1 MTRLEILVSALYA
14 LIIFVGALL
23 PLNAS
28 CAEMTLAKDEV
39 GQLWLQIIGGVDEGD
54 DLKFKALLVD
64 AINRNEQIT
73 DVATFSQGGRTLPAM
88 KIGKYIRTMRLRT
101 VAPYLV
107 PVVRRHICYVSA
119 MNGPTTMLE
128 FDPVN
133 NRGDARCTCAA
144 ECFLIWAAGLRRSAG
159 AVQLHRLTLQGEE
172 DSSSSSKTK
181 KRASVEP
188 ALDAY
193 LHEMGVPD
201 ATIMRMYSISA
212 DELAYLTK
220 EELNTLT
227 SISGVP
233 WLKELLSARCGHYV
247 ASSPA
252 ALECENAII
261 RELYWNGARELL
273 SQSE

>member
-1 MTRLEILVSALYA
+1 MH
-14 LIIFVGALL
+14 
-23 PLNAS
+23 
-28 CAEMTLAKDEV
+28 
-39 GQLWLQIIGGVDEGD
+39 
-54 DLKFKALLVD
+54 
-64 AINRNEQIT
+64 
-73 DVATFSQGGRTLPAM
+73 
-88 KIGKYIRTMRLRT
+88 LRT

-107 PVVRRHICYVSA
+107 PVVRRHTCYVSA
-119 MNGPTTMLE
+119 MTGPTTMLE
-128 FDPVN
+128 FDPLN

-159 AVQLHRLTLQGEE
+159 AVQLHRLTLQEEE
-172 DSSSSSKTK
+172 DAKSFSKTK
-181 KRASVEP
+181 KQTSIEK
-188 ALDAY
+188 ALDLY

-233 WLKELLSARCGHYV
+233 WLKELLRARCWHYA
-247 ASSPA
+247 ASSQA
-252 ALECENAII
+252 ALECENTVI

>member
-1 MTRLEILVSALYA
+1 MRWRQILVPTLYSLITFVSAL
-14 LIIFVGALL
+14 L
-23 PLNAS
+23 PINAS
-28 CAEMTLAKDEV
+28 GAEMTLAKDEV
-39 GQLWLQIIGGVDEGD
+39 GQLWLQIIGRIDEGD

-64 AINRNEQIT
+64 VIDRGEQIT

-159 AVQLHRLTLQGEE
+159 GVQLHRLTLRGEE
-172 DSSSSSKTK
+172 ATSSSSKTK
-181 KRASVEP
+181 KHASIEP

-193 LHEMGVPD
+193 LHEMGIPD
-201 ATIMRMYSISA
+201 ATILRIYSTNA
-212 DELAYLTK
+212 DEFAYLTK
-220 EELNTLT
+220 EELSTLT
-227 SISGVP
+227 STSSIP
-233 WLKELLSARCGHYV
+233 WLKELLRARCGHHV

-252 ALECENAII
+252 ALECENAVV
-261 RELYWNGARELL
+261 RELYWDGARELL